1 MQQRTDIVFIIKQP
15 FPAGR
20 KQGQLLVRRPRDE
33 AIGRMIV
40 HQSGGLHVGIDDRT
54 ADKSESALLEILG
67 QRVALRARGRN
78 L

>member
-40 HQSGGLHVGIDDRT
+40 HHAYSLHKGIADGG
-54 ADKSESALLEILG
+54 ADKIKPSFFEVLAH
-67 QRVALRARGRN
+67 RN
-78 L
+78 